1 MSKGERNYKS
11 LIKAEDTVEV
21 DENTLGDIC
30 EI

>member
-11 LIKAEDTVEV
+11 LIKVEDIVEV
-21 DENTLGDIC
+21 DENILGDIC